1 MAEKDLYTF
10 KTRERTLCIDI
21 QSAHPEGRATW
32 NEWSQFLL
40 NDLEVDPLEV
50 KEVGMHSLTRLL
62 MVQTYNDNE
71 YQKQLEKMQ
80 AGVHWAEFS
89 VTVYGWSFQEN
100 MTTVKL
106 LNVTLSM
113 NLDLLKAKIG
123 EYGTIVSW
131 KLGKHPMFKN
141 SFDNTITV
149 KLMMKHGVKLP
160 AFLPSVSIGEVVHL
174 VSDSIR
180 KACIRCLESG
190 HIAPHC
196 KKPSRRFNKPNKV
209 WSPLPETTT
218 PSAPSYADITEGRN
232 EEEATTFLKSII
244 THAGIEE
251 REQDKTETMDDNS
264 DEIPAEN
271 DQLKEGK
278 RVGEALIQTNK
289 EKNPRTAQPDTH
301 QILETLNEKK
311 ERVKSRLNKKTRT
324 NSESTTENMAG
335 STPPRRQHKLSFSNQ
350 DDLQ

>member
-71 YQKQLEKMQ
+71 YQKQLEKLQ
-80 AGVHWAEFS
+80 TGVNWAEFG
-89 VTVYGWSFQEN
+89 VTVFGWSFQEN
-100 MTTVKL
+100 LTTVKL

-123 EYGTIVSW
+123 EYGNIVSW

-149 KLMMKHGVKLP
+149 KLMIKHGVELP

-196 KKPSRRFNKPNKV
+196 KKTSRRLTKPNKV
-209 WSPLPETTT
+209 WSPLPETATST
-218 PSAPSYADITEGRN
+218 AASSYASVTEGRN
-232 EEEATTFLKSII
+232 EEEANTFLKSII
-244 THAGIEE
+244 THAGIENL
-251 REQDKTETMDDNS
+251 EQDQAETMDDNS
-264 DEIPAEN
+264 AEN
-271 DQLKEGK
+271 EQLKEGK
-278 RVGEALIQTNK
+278 RVGEVLTQTNK

-301 QILETLNEKK
+301 KVLETLNEKK
-311 ERVKSRLNKKTRT
+311 ERVKQKLNKSRT
-324 NSESTTENMAG
+324 NSESTTENMVG
-335 STPPRRQHKLSFSNQ
+335 STPPRRQHKLSFCNQ
-350 DDLQ
+350 DDI